1 MMNGTIGEWPMGEK
15 SVIWFEPSNKYI
27 VAEPPVAKVIRQIT
41 QKGNEDH
48 DVGFL
53 KKEYGL
59 TQELADAFARDVEAF
74 LRDNLKPH
82 VHSSFMLS
90 DIQAD
95 QPFLRRYYSINGVTF
110 LAEYAT
116 EEAEELIH
124 PKFGHHEVLSIP
136 EPMHHFQVLQGK
148 GGYALIVDGEM
159 IGSWAYAENHF
170 LSGKFSMQLL
180 QKITESN
187 EDDWMAVLHAAG
199 VSNGQ
204 RCLIFFGNSGNGKS
218 TLSAILMANGLNV
231 LADDFLP
238 MAQQTGLVCPFP
250 AAISIKTKA
259 YGLLSNHF
267 PELGKLPEISNSSGK
282 TFRYLPNK
290 QQMHPVPCVGL
301 VFTKYVKG
309 SGFLFEPLAPDEAFA
324 HLVPDSW
331 ISPKAENADRFV
343 KWFSGLPC
351 YKLTYSDN
359 ERMVQTIISM
369 LNHDA

>member
-1 MMNGTIGEWPMGEK
+1 M
-15 SVIWFEPSNKYI
+15 
-27 VAEPPVAKVIRQIT
+27 
-41 QKGNEDH
+41 
-48 DVGFL
+48 
-53 KKEYGL
+53 
-59 TQELADAFARDVEAF
+59 
-74 LRDNLKPH
+74 
-82 VHSSFMLS
+82 
-90 DIQAD
+90 
-95 QPFLRRYYSINGVTF
+95 
-110 LAEYAT
+110 AEYVS

-124 PKFGHHEVLSIP
+124 PKFGHHEVLPLSNHK
-136 EPMHHFQVLQGK
+136 HHFQVLQTK
-148 GGYALIVDGEM
+148 GGYALRVDGET
-159 IGSWAYAENHF
+159 IGSWAYAGNHF

-180 QKITESN
+180 QKITGSN

-204 RCLIFFGNSGNGKS
+204 RCMIFFGDSGNGKS
-218 TLSAILMANGLNV
+218 TLSAILMANGLDV

-238 MAQQTGLVCPFP
+238 VAQQSGLVCPFP

-259 YGLLSNHF
+259 YELLLNLF
-267 PELGKLPEISNSSGK
+267 PELEKSPEISNPLGK

-290 QQMHPVPCVGL
+290 QQMQPVPCVGL

-309 SGFLFEPLAPDEAFA
+309 SGFFFEPMAPDEAFA

-351 YKLTYSDN
+351 YRLSYSDN